1 MAANPYLAS
10 SLLQSLRDE
19 GMIPPSDRTAT
30 TTKLLGF
37 LNRSQRLPLTELLQS
52 AREEYQ
58 YATQDITLTSSLTY
72 PIPTRSVVSGLAMVL
87 HLGSED
93 GDTYGR
99 PLNKIQP
106 DQVRAHQLA
115 RVGGA
120 YYLDGNDL
128 VLTHELSGTLRLKY
142 IRRLNV
148 IVPASDCGEIDSI
161 DTGTNTVTLTSVPS
175 GFSSS
180 ETYDFV
186 QGQPQ
191 FNLLGESLTA
201 TLSGSDLVFDDSL
214 PSGLTAGDYVA
225 LAGQTPICQA
235 PVELH
240 DVLTQDALTT
250 YLQATGDPKAAVAEQ
265 QLAKIRG
272 AALSLISPRVQA
284 PSEVLVRYGGP
295 GWRRGWPGGRRGNGG
310 W

>member
-1 MAANPYLAS
+1 MPENPYLAS
-10 SLLQSLRDE
+10 SLIQALRDE
-19 GMIPPSDRTAT
+19 GMIPPSDLTAT
-30 TTKLLGF
+30 TRKLLGF
-37 LNRSQRLPLTELLQS
+37 LNRSQRVAITDLLQS

-58 YATQDITLTSSLTY
+58 YATQDITLTSSRTY

-87 HLGSED
+87 HIGS
-93 GDTYGR
+93 GDSNTNGR

-106 DQVRAHQLA
+106 DQVHAHRMA
-115 RVGGA
+115 RVGAA
-120 YYLDGNDL
+120 YFLDGNNL
-128 VLTHELSGTLRLKY
+128 ELTHELSGTLRLKY

-148 IVPASDCGEIDSI
+148 IVPASECGEVDSI
-161 DTGTNTVTLTSVPS
+161 NTGTKTVTLVSVPS
-175 GFSSS
+175 DFSST

-201 TLSGSDLVFDDSL
+201 TLSGSDLVFDDAL
-214 PSGLTAGDYVA
+214 PDDLAEGDYVA
-225 LAGQTPICQA
+225 LAGCTPICQA

-265 QLAKIRG
+265 QLAKVRG

-295 GWRRGWPGGRRGNGG
+295 GWRRGWPYGRRGGQ
-310 W
+310 